1 MSKEEL
7 KKYYQDTMYGRWRSA
22 ETVTYEHLDDE
33 CVKIFVEK
41 EGKSVSFTVKMYLPE
56 KEACEQF
63 AGNNPFIISMH
74 PIAPTE
80 LALASGYAVIV
91 LDTYQIASDDNKHNG
106 CFYELYPY
114 GNRPAEQTGVLM
126 AWAWGAAKVIDA
138 VEGGLGNREVGET
151 EELLQNASAKH
162 PILVTGVSR
171 WGKATAVCGAFDE
184 RVTMTVPVCS
194 GAGGLALY
202 GFLSEGKTYNL
213 ESVGGP
219 AAYTYGQN
227 EPLSCLQSEAEQGW
241 FNDKF
246 LEYQSAEDIPLDQHM
261 LPVLAADEK
270 RFYFIVAAYMGEDWV
285 NAPSMWECYKKA
297 DGIYSQM
304 GLREHLV
311 VHFHKEG
318 HAVIEEDMKLLIS
331 YFNKM
336 CYGLG
341 EEPDWELLKN
351 TAFAGQE

>member
-1 MSKEEL
+1 MEISKEKL
-7 KKYYQDTMYGRWRSA
+7 QKYYQDTMYGQWRSG
-22 ETVTYEHLDDE
+22 EKVSYKILDDDR
-33 CVKIFVEK
+33 VKISVDK
-41 EGKSVSFTVKMYLPE
+41 DGKSVNFTVKMHLPSQD
-56 KEACEQF
+56 ACKQF
-63 AGNNPFIISMH
+63 EGKHPYIISMH
-74 PIAPTE
+74 PIAPMDY
-80 LALASGYAVIV
+80 ALTKGYAVIV

-114 GNRPAEQTGVLM
+114 GSQPKEQTGVLT
-126 AWAWGAAKVIDA
+126 AWAWGASKVIDA
-138 VEGGLGNREVGET
+138 IYAGLDKNAGG
-151 EELLQNASAKH
+151 
-162 PILVTGVSR
+162 IIVTGVSR
-171 WGKATAVCGAFDE
+171 WGKATAVCGAFDK

-194 GAGGLALY
+194 GAGGLALF

-246 LEYQSAEDIPLDQHM
+246 LEYQSPEEIPIDQEM

-270 RFYFIVAAYMGEDWV
+270 RFYFIIASYMGEDWV

-297 DGIYSQM
+297 NEIYIRM
-304 GLREHLV
+304 GLEEHLA

-318 HAVIEEDMKLLIS
+318 HAVIEEDMKLLIA
-331 YFNKM
+331 YFDKM
-336 CYGLG
+336 HYGL
-341 EEPDWELLKN
+341 DVELDMSALK
-351 TAFAGQE
+351 TTVFANQL